1 MFRLTTNLLRMN
13 TPEATS
19 ARLTAVVADA
29 MKTSGLS
36 QRVMSERCG
45 IPLVTLNRRLT
56 GRNAFTIVELAAIAD
71 VLGIS
76 IVELALRAERLRDA
90 A

>member
-19 ARLTAVVADA
+19 ARLTTAVANA
-29 MKTSGLS
+29 LRSAGLT
-36 QRVMSERCG
+36 QRAVSEQTG

-56 GRNAFTIVELAAIAD
+56 GRSAFTVLELAAIAE
-71 VLGIS
+71 VTGLS
-76 IVELALRAERLRDA
+76 VVELAVRAERLRDA